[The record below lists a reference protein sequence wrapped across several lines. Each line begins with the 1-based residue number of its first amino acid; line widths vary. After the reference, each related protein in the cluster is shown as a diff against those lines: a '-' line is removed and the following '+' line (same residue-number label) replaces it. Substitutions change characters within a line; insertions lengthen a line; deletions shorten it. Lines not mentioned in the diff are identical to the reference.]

1 VENRVGRVIRDCV
14 EGALPW
20 PLVLLG
26 KPGTGKTCAALCLL
40 DHAGGL
46 YFTANGLADKVLL
59 AVKGQLYNHD
69 SHRRVSAV
77 ALWEE
82 IATTTLVAL
91 DELGVRERVSDWHYE
106 CVYRVIDERS
116 GRPLVVGSNLGLD
129 VLAGLYDDRLTSR
142 LAAGTVLELTGP
154 DRRLLR

>member
-1 VENRVGRVIRDCV
+1 MENNLGRVIRDCV
-14 EGALPW
+14 DGSLPW
-20 PLVLLG
+20 PLVLIG

-46 YFTANGLADKVLL
+46 YFTAAGLAGKILL
-59 AVKGQLYNHD
+59 AYKGELYNPD
-69 SHRRVSAV
+69 SKLRVSA
-77 ALWEE
+77 ASLWEE
-82 IATTTLVAL
+82 IARTTLVVL
-91 DELGVRERVSDWHYE
+91 DELGARQRVSDHAYE
-106 CVYRVIDERS
+106 CVYRVVDERS
-116 GRPLVVGSNLGLD
+116 GRPLVVGSNLSLD